1 MCYTVQHSI
10 HRHISRYVSKSYN
23 NMKGHGIYSVN
34 TLHIPCS
41 PPFYQ
46 IPYLQNTKY
55 LHQNMIHVN
64 DFNVVNNENIPAINM

>member
-1 MCYTVQHSI
+1 MQYIYLFDSNIAFIYNYIKVCCPVQHSI
-10 HRHISRYVSKSYN
+10 HRHICRYVSKSYN

-55 LHQNMIHVN
+55 
-64 DFNVVNNENIPAINM
+64 

>member
-1 MCYTVQHSI
+1 MQYIYLFDNNIALFTIRYNYDKVCCTVQHSI
-10 HRHISRYVSKSYN
+10 HRHICRYVSKSYY

-34 TLHIPCS
+34 TLHIHVPCS

-55 LHQNMIHVN
+55 
-64 DFNVVNNENIPAINM
+64 